1 MGFLEAAAML
11 GDGAGKGALFV
22 AEKLRFQKVPGDR
35 AAVHGAVILGRP
47 LALGMDGARHHF
59 LAAAGRAGD
68 DHRSR
73 AGRDLADQTAQRD
86 AETGRAAVREREG
99 KYGLIYG
106 GAVS

>member
-73 AGRDLADQTAQRD
+73 AGRDLAAQTPQLPDGPAFPD
-86 AETGRAAVREREG
+86 EPADSPWPP
-99 KYGLIYG
+99 G
-106 GAVS
+106 GP